1 MTIYVCKFAIPIQ
14 VSILE
19 GGEKIGSKGKGRVF
33 ETAVALREKERASF
47 FSFSVGPANSTDHT
61 GVNPRFE
68 YA

>member
-1 MTIYVCKFAIPIQ
+1 M
-14 VSILE
+14 
-19 GGEKIGSKGKGRVF
+19 EKKGRV
-33 ETAVALREKERASF
+33 TAVALRENERASF